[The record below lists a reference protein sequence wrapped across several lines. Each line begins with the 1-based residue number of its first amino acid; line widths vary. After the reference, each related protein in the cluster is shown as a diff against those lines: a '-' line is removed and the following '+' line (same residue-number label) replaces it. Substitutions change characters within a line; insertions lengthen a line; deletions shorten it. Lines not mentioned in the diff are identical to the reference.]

1 MALLA
6 AMVVLVTVGVFFR
19 YVLAASL
26 TWYDEFASY
35 LLVWLTFYGAVVAA
49 YHRRHIAFDTIVEKF
64 RPAVRR
70 WVAVGAELCVLVFQG
85 ILCYYGWVLMVAVR
99 VETAVS
105 LEWVRM
111 SWVYSVFPISGGL
124 MVLISLVD
132 IARVLRGE
140 MPGKEGPHLVTTE

>member
-1 MALLA
+1 
-6 AMVVLVTVGVFFR
+6 VFYR
-19 YVLAASL
+19 YVLNASL
-26 TWYDEFASY
+26 IWYDEFASY

-49 YHRRHIAFDTIVEKF
+49 YHRKHIAFETIVEGF
-64 RPAVRR
+64 RPAARR
-70 WVAVGAELCVLVFQG
+70 WVAVGAEVCVLLFQA

-124 MVLISLVD
+124 MLLISLVD
-132 IARVLRGE
+132 LARVLRGD
-140 MPGKEGPHLVTTE
+140 MPGKRGSQLDATE